1 MQILN
6 WGVDSAAAVTD
17 DLYQCVVENLGQ
29 PDFWG
34 RYLSTIPNVSEG
46 LTLEE
51 VRRIHDRGM
60 KIMPIYNNFREAV
73 GARAGAVA
81 ARNAIFK
88 ARQLGIPE
96 GVFLFANVE
105 RFFVVDADWI
115 IAWVEAM
122 YNSPYRPGIYADPD
136 EGPFNAAYCQASE
149 ASNLVREQAVIW
161 SAEPEPGTTPKR
173 RAPKRFNPSRP
184 DCEANVWAWQY
195 GRDAEECP
203 IDTVLME
210 QRLYQTLF

>member
-1 MQILN
+1 MRILN
-6 WGVDSAAAVTD
+6 WGVDSAAAVTET
-17 DLYQCVVENLGQ
+17 LHQCVRDNFGR

-34 RYLSTIPNVSEG
+34 RYLSTIPNVSDG

-51 VRRIHDRGM
+51 IRFIHDNGM
-60 KIMPIYNNFREAV
+60 KVMPIFNNFREAV

-96 GVFLFANVE
+96 GTFIFANVE
-105 RFFVVDADWI
+105 RFFLVDSAWI
-115 IAWVEAM
+115 IAWVETM

-136 EGPFNAAYCQASE
+136 EGPFNEAYCA
-149 ASNLVREQAVIW
+149 AHAANNLVGEQAVIW
-161 SAEPEPGTTPKR
+161 SAEPELGTTTKQK
-173 RAPKRFNPSRP
+173 APKRFIPSRP
-184 DCEANVWAWQY
+184 DCDANVWAWQY

-210 QRLYQTLF
+210 NRLYQNLF